1 MIMYEKV
8 DIYINSPSENLT
20 TIVFRSKAGHDFRVV
35 TNLRHFVLNPE
46 DMSVKPYKFER
57 RSIDELC

>member
-8 DIYINSPSENLT
+8 DICINEPDKNLT

-57 RSIDELC
+57 RKIDELC

>member
-1 MIMYEKV
+1 MYDTV
-8 DIYINSPSENLT
+8 DICINEPSENLT
-20 TIVFRSKAGHDFRVV
+20 TIVFRSKAGHDVRVV
-35 TNLRHFVLNPE
+35 TNIRHFVLNPE